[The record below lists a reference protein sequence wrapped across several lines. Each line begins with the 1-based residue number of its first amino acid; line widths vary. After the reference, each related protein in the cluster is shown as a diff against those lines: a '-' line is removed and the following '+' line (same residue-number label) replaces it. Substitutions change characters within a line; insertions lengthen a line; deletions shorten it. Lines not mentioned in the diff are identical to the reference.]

1 MTHNN
6 EAYAKAV
13 NSYRVAGP
21 FAGLNF
27 GLVEIDWDVRPEPKI
42 TLKAIGLDGATA
54 FEHQVS
60 LGSLSAAK
68 QLENKSGGET
78 LTRCP
83 EPRPQICTREYRPVC
98 AQLSD
103 GTFKTYATG
112 CTACTDPT
120 VTAYREGAC
129 E

>member
-1 MTHNN
+1 MRSH
-6 EAYAKAV
+6 
-13 NSYRVAGP
+13 P

-27 GLVEIDWDVRPEPKI
+27 GLVEIDGDARQKPKI
-42 TLKAIGLDGATA
+42 TLKAIDADRSKA

-60 LGSLSAAK
+60 LGSLSSIE
-68 QLENKSGGET
+68 QIENSKGGEM

-98 AQLSD
+98 AQQSD
-103 GTFKTYATG
+103 GTIKSYATG
-112 CTACTDPT
+112 CTACTDPD
-120 VTAYREGAC
+120 VTAYREGVC